1 MADIGPVPLAVLP
14 TPLQELARLRQALG
28 GPRLLVKRDD
38 LTGLGLGGNKVRKL
52 EYLVADARAQ
62 GAHTLITA
70 GAPQSNHA
78 RQTAAAAA
86 RCGLGCVLVLGPIA
100 PTSITGNLLLNTLF
114 GARIR
119 WAGTRDRFAVMD
131 EVAAEERAAGRTPYI
146 IPYGGSNAIGAAGYL
161 HAVGELVRQLAEQG
175 RSVDHIVFA
184 SSSGGTQAGMV
195 VGAQAYGLSAH
206 ILGISVDKDA
216 PALRRTVYDL
226 ALLTAAHH
234 GVPLELTM
242 DDVAVNADY
251 TGAGYAV
258 MGTPESEAI
267 RLVAATEGL
276 VLDPVYTGR
285 AMAGL
290 IDLIRRGVFAPDET
304 VLFWHTGG
312 APALFAYAHEFA
324 SYGWPGGGSLRAHPP
339 ADLP

>member
-1 MADIGPVPLAVLP
+1 MADHTAKLSLAVLP
-14 TPLQELARLRQALG
+14 TPLQELPRLSESLG

-52 EYLVADARAQ
+52 EYLVADARDQ
-62 GAHTLITA
+62 GATTLITA

-86 RCGLGCVLVLGPIA
+86 RCGLGCVLVLGPTA
-100 PTSITGNLLLNTLF
+100 PLEVNGNLLLDRLF
-114 GARIR
+114 GARVR
-119 WAGTRDRFAVMD
+119 WAGARDRFALMD

-161 HAVGELVRQLAEQG
+161 EAMRELARQVEEQE
-175 RSVDHIVFA
+175 RSIDHIVFA

-195 VGAQAYGLSAH
+195 VGAQAAGLSTR

-242 DDVAVNADY
+242 DDIHVNADY
-251 TGAGYAV
+251 TGAGYGV
-258 MGTPESEAI
+258 MGPPERDAI

-290 IDLIRRGVFAPDET
+290 IDLIRRGSFTRDET

-324 SYGWPGGGSLRAHPP
+324 SP
-339 ADLP
+339 

>member
-119 WAGTRDRFAVMD
+119 WAGARDPFAVMD
-131 EVAAEERAAGRTPYI
+131 EVAAEERAAGRVPYI
-146 IPYGGSNAIGAAGYL
+146 IPYGGSNAVGAAGYL
-161 HAVGELVRQLAEQG
+161 HAMGELKRQLEEQG
-175 RSVDHIVFA
+175 ETLNHIVVA
-184 SSSGGTQAGMV
+184 SGSGGTQAGMV
-195 VGAQAYGLSAH
+195 VGARAYGLPTQ
-206 ILGISVDKDA
+206 ILGVSIAQEA
-216 PALRRTVYDL
+216 PALRRKVFDL

-234 GVPLELTM
+234 GAPFDLTPEAI
-242 DDVAVNADY
+242 DVNADY
-251 TGAGYAV
+251 TGAGYGH
-258 MGTPESEAI
+258 MGAPEREAI

-276 VLDPVYTGR
+276 LLDPVYTGR

-290 IDLIRRGVFAPDET
+290 IDLIRRGAFADDET

-312 APALFAYAHEFA
+312 APALFAYAEA
-324 SYGWPGGGSLRAHPP
+324 LTAP
-339 ADLP
+339 

>member
-1 MADIGPVPLAVLP
+1 MTEQSTKLPLAVLP
-14 TPLQELARLRQALG
+14 TPLQELDRLGEALG

-38 LTGLGLGGNKVRKL
+38 LTGLGMGGNKVRKL

-62 GAHTLITA
+62 GATTLITA

-86 RCGLGCVLVLGPIA
+86 RCGLQCVLVLGPTA
-100 PTSITGNLLLNTLF
+100 PSTLNGNLLLDRLF
-114 GARIR
+114 GARLR
-119 WAGTRDRFAVMD
+119 WAGARDRFAVMD

-161 HAVGELVRQLAEQG
+161 HAMGELARQAEERG
-175 RSVDHIVFA
+175 LPIDHIVFP

-195 VGAQAYGLSAH
+195 VGAQAYGISAH

-216 PALRRTVYDL
+216 PSLRRTVYDL
-226 ALLTAAHH
+226 ALLTAARH
-234 GVPLELTM
+234 GVPFELGI
-242 DDVAVNADY
+242 DDIAVNADY
-251 TGAGYAV
+251 TGGGYAI
-258 MGTPESEAI
+258 MGAPEREAI
-267 RLVAATEGL
+267 RLAAATEGL

-290 IDLIRRGVFAPDET
+290 LDMIRRGVFAPDET

-312 APALFAYAHEFA
+312 APALFAYAQEFV
-324 SYGWPGGGSLRAHPP
+324 SP
-339 ADLP
+339 

>member
-1 MADIGPVPLAVLP
+1 MPEHDKVSLALLP
-14 TPLQELARLRQALG
+14 TPLQELTRLSQHLG

-52 EYLVADARAQ
+52 EYLVADALAQ
-62 GAHTLITA
+62 GSTTLITA

-100 PTSITGNLLLNTLF
+100 PPELTGNLLLDHLF
-114 GARIR
+114 GARVR
-119 WAGTRDRFAVMD
+119 WAGARDRQAVMD
-131 EVAAEERAAGRTPYI
+131 EVAAEERAAGRTPYV
-146 IPYGGSNAIGAAGYL
+146 IPYGGSNAIGAAGYIE
-161 HAVGELVRQLAEQG
+161 AMAELARQLRERDLA
-175 RSVDHIVFA
+175 VDHVVFA
-184 SSSGGTQAGMV
+184 SSSGGTQAGMI
-195 VGAQAYGLSAH
+195 VGTQAAGLRAH

-216 PALRRTVYDL
+216 PTLRRTVYDL

-234 GVPLELTM
+234 GVGLRLTM
-242 DDVAVNADY
+242 DDVHVNADY
-251 TGAGYAV
+251 TGAGYAI
-258 MGTPESEAI
+258 MGAPEREAI

-290 IDLIRRGVFAPDET
+290 IDLIQQRAFARDET

-324 SYGWPGGGSLRAHPP
+324 AP
-339 ADLP
+339 